1 MAVEVFKAVVEPKDG
16 LTMSCK
22 VRDFEML
29 LDEPKELGGNNEAMN
44 PVEAL
49 LSALGACKGIVMRCF
64 AQAHNISLKDFKIEL
79 EGDLD
84 PDGFMGK
91 NPEAKI
97 GFSEVRT
104 HIMIDAENT
113 EEEIAAFVAF
123 VEKTCPVQDTLVN
136 AANYVVKIN

>member
-1 MAVEVFKAVVEPKDG
+1 MAKEVFKAVVEPREG
-16 LTMSCK
+16 LTMACK
-22 VRDFEML
+22 VREFEML
-29 LDEPKELGGNNEAMN
+29 LDEPVELGGNNKAMN

-49 LSALGACKGIVMRCF
+49 LSSLGACKAIVMRCF
-64 AQAHNISLKDFKIEL
+64 APAHNINLVDFKIEL

-84 PDGFMGK
+84 PDGFLGK

-104 HIMIDAENT
+104 HITIDAENT
-113 EEEIAAFVAF
+113 QEEIEAFIEF

-136 AANYVVKIN
+136 AANYKIIIN